1 MRPYD
6 AAVEELRSPA
16 PRRVVVIVPV
26 GTLEGAKS
34 RLGYVLD
41 AEERRDLV
49 TRMIRRTVEAAV
61 ATPGVAETIV
71 VTPDDEV
78 RALALAAGA
87 RPIRQRSQGLNRG
100 LGEAREEALAAGA
113 DAVLILPIDLPM
125 VSPSAISAILAPLDE
140 AERPVVA
147 VVSDRHRRG
156 TNALLV
162 APPDAIEF
170 GFGGDSRAAHAACA
184 EEVGARFVELDGPL
198 TLDLDT
204 PDDLLL
210 VEEAVPGA
218 VDGH

>member
-1 MRPYD
+1 MPKVDGNR
-6 AAVEELRSPA
+6 A
-16 PRRVVVIVPV
+16 RRVVVIVPV

-34 RLGYVLD
+34 RLGESLD

-49 TRMIRRTVEAAV
+49 TRMVRRTVEAAV
-61 ATPGVAETIV
+61 HTPGVAETIV

-78 RALALAAGA
+78 RELALAAGA
-87 RPIRQRSQGLNRG
+87 RPLRQRSQGLNRG
-100 LGEAREEALAAGA
+100 LREAREEAVAGGA
-113 DAVLILPIDLPM
+113 DAVLVLPIDLPM
-125 VSPSAISAILAPLDE
+125 VSPEAVAAVLAPLRDPN
-140 AERPVVA
+140 RPLVVL
-147 VVSDRHRRG
+147 VPDRHRRG

-184 EEVGARFVELDGPL
+184 GEAGARLVELDGPL

-204 PDDLLL
+204 SDDLLL